1 MQDRSQGWRGLIVLI
16 FAVVVLLAVCVRAR
30 TDTILPTSG
39 EWSDQTI
46 LLASTKWPVPDCQTV
61 RSYVAEHGIVVA
73 MARALAAGYTP
84 GQIKEVRRRC
94 GV

>member
-1 MQDRSQGWRGLIVLI
+1 MINPRGLIVLL
-16 FAVVVLLAVCVRAR
+16 FAVAILLTVCVRAR
-30 TDTILPTSG
+30 AADTILPTLG

-46 LLASTKWPVPDCQTV
+46 LLTSTKWPVPDCQTV

-73 MARALAAGYTP
+73 IARALAAGYTP
-84 GQIKEVRRRC
+84 SQIKEVRRRC